1 MGLKMQIKKK
11 KSKRKTKHKMIKV
24 KIKIRRNSKVR
35 RVKIK
40 ELETGSRVDE
50 KIRNKREMKW
60 WHETKMWK

>member
-1 MGLKMQIKKK
+1 
-11 KSKRKTKHKMIKV
+11 MIKV

-40 ELETGSRVDE
+40 ELETRSRVDE